1 MPAERK
7 LPDNTTLK
15 RLRAEGWRLAD
26 IAKEYGVT
34 EAGVWKALERAG
46 FTKERATYKDV
57 LPWEIADEHKATAI
71 MDRFRSIARQRAGG
85 KLSEEEDRLLR
96 DWLYDLAENDVV
108 VAYHKEAPPNSASR
122 KGGFY
127 YVPRTEADQWIIREP
142 ESAAKNS

>member
-15 RLRAEGWRLAD
+15 RLRAEGWRLID
-26 IAKEYGVT
+26 IAEKYGVT

-57 LPWEIADEHKATAI
+57 VPWEIADEHKATAI

-85 KLSEEEDRLLR
+85 ELSDEEARLLAE
-96 DWLYDLAENDVV
+96 WLNDLAVSDVV
-108 VAYHKEAPPNSASR
+108 VAYHKDAPPNSASR

-127 YVPRTEADQWIIREP
+127 YVPRTDQDEWIIRDP
-142 ESAAKNS
+142 DSGQ

>member
-1 MPAERK
+1 MPAVRK
-7 LPDNTTLK
+7 LPDNTTL
-15 RLRAEGWRLAD
+15 RQLRAQGWRLID

-71 MDRFRSIARQRAGG
+71 MDRFRAITKQHAGG
-85 KLSEEEDRLLR
+85 ELNPEEDRLLKE
-96 DWLYDLAENDVV
+96 WLYELADNDVV
-108 VAYHKEAPPNSASR
+108 VAYHKDAPANSASR

-127 YVPRTEADQWIIREP
+127 YVPREPQDEWIIRMP
-142 ESAAKNS
+142 KSAE